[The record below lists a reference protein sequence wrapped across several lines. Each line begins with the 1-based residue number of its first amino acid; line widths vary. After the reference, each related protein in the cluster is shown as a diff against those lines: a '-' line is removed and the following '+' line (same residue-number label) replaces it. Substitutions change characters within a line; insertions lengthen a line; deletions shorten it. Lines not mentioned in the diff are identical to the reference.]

1 MDLTEMRIALA
12 VVLLVSTAGCQSNTP
27 GRGEAFMSAAEVR
40 AKDEANCRYYGF
52 RKGTD
57 AFASCLMQQDHERGE
72 TRRMDSLEASLPRPS
87 SSGGMQAPKI
97 APQPPFRPTCWP
109 PLACVN

>member
-1 MDLTEMRIALA
+1 MSLMRIKLVLA
-12 VVLLVSTAGCQSNTP
+12 GVLLASTAGCELPGP
-27 GRGEAFMSAAEVR
+27 GRGETFLSPTEVR

-57 AFASCLMQQDHERGE
+57 AFANCLMQQDHERGE
-72 TRRMDSLEASLPRPS
+72 TRRMDSLEASMPRPS